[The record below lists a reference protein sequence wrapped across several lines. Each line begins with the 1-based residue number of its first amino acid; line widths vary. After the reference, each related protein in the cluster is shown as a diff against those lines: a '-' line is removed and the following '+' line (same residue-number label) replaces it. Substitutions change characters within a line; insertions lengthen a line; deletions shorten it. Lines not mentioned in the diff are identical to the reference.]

1 MRVSASRYIIFIAEL
16 AAVYVGLGLVYIQKW
31 IYPELFY
38 LLVAF
43 SCLIFCLYYGVSG
56 AGASVLLSIVLMS
69 MVLEEN
75 ILTFLTSHYLEA
87 SFLMAGLFITGFVKT
102 GMDKKMA
109 GTELG
114 SQIVNQRL
122 DRLTVELSEKD
133 KALQDAFREVLT
145 DMDSPRIMYQTLRRL
160 EYIDDRETLFSEILF
175 ILYTHCHVEKS
186 VVYELKKGNRFA
198 RVSSF
203 GATTLPDVLKWK
215 SKKTPEIMRVATAE
229 REVVIPTR
237 FNNRFVMAVP
247 LMSTSGNLLYI
258 ILIEEIRFINLN
270 ETLINLLKASAFWIK
285 NVLENHFHREEF
297 LPLSVFSSVIVYR
310 TEHFKAFLNRSIAS
324 HKKFGLP
331 YSCIQIKGDLNEENC
346 KKLSA
351 MLRIHDEFFMVS
363 EGTLV
368 ILLTMITKENVP
380 FVLKRLNDAIPALEV
395 KQLTKVREISSLQS
409 KLE

>member
-1 MRVSASRYIIFIAEL
+1 MTSI
-16 AAVYVGLGLVYIQKW
+16 
-31 IYPELFY
+31 LFSVV
-38 LLVAF
+38 LVAW
-43 SCLIFCLYYGVSG
+43 VH
-56 AGASVLLSIVLMS
+56 
-69 MVLEEN
+69 EEN
-75 ILTFLTSHYLEA
+75 ILSLLSTHYLEA
-87 SFLMAGLFITGFVKT
+87 SFLIAGLFITGFVKT
-102 GMDKKMA
+102 DMEKRIT

-122 DRLTVELSEKD
+122 DRLAIELSEKD

-160 EYIDDRETLFSEILF
+160 EYIDERDALFSEILF

-186 VVYELKKGNRFA
+186 VVYEVHKGKRFT

-203 GATTLPDVLKWK
+203 GATTLPDTLKWK
-215 SKKTPEIMRVATAE
+215 AKKIPEIMRVAAKE

-237 FNNRFVMAVP
+237 FNNRLAMAVP

-270 ETLINLLKASAFWIK
+270 ESLINLMKASAFWIK

-297 LPLSVFSSVIVYR
+297 LPFSRYASVVVYLPKYS
-310 TEHFKAFLNRSIAS
+310 KAFLSRSIIN

-331 YSCIQIKGDLNEENC
+331 YACLQVKGDLSEENC

-351 MLRIHDEFFMVS
+351 TLRIHDEFFMIA
-363 EGTLV
+363 EDTLV
-368 ILLTMITKENVP
+368 ILLTMIIKDHVP
-380 FVLKRLNDAIPALEV
+380 FVVNRLSNTLPGLDIQRLSRIRI
-395 KQLTKVREISSLQS
+395 KDGK
-409 KLE
+409 

>member
-1 MRVSASRYIIFIAEL
+1 MRDSASRYILFIAEL
-16 AAVYVGLGLVYIQKW
+16 ATIYVGLGFVYIQKW
-31 IYPELFY
+31 ISPELFF
-38 LLVAF
+38 LLIAF
-43 SCLIFCLYYGVSG
+43 SCLIFCLYYGVRG
-56 AGASVLLSIVLMS
+56 AGASVLLSVVLIS
-69 MVLEEN
+69 LVLEQD
-75 ILTFLTSHYLEA
+75 ILMLLTTHYLEV

-145 DMDSPRIMYQTLRRL
+145 DIDSPRIMYQTLRRL

-215 SKKTPEIMRVATAE
+215 SKKTPEIMRVAKAE

-285 NVLENHFHREEF
+285 NVLESHFHREEF
-297 LPLSVFSSVIVYR
+297 MPLSVFSSVIIYR
-310 TEHFKAFLNRSIAS
+310 PEHYKAFLSRSIGS

-331 YSCIQIKGDLNEENC
+331 YACIQIKGDLNEENC
-346 KKLSA
+346 KRLSS

-363 EGTLV
+363 EDTMV
-368 ILLTMITKENVP
+368 ILLTMITKQNVP
-380 FVLKRLNDAIPALEV
+380 FVVKRLNNALPEMEMQ
-395 KQLTKVREISSLQS
+395 QLS
-409 KLE
+409 KK

>member
-1 MRVSASRYIIFIAEL
+1 MRDSASRYILFIAEL
-16 AAVYVGLGLVYIQKW
+16 ATIYVGLGFVYIQKW
-31 IYPELFY
+31 ISPELFF
-38 LLVAF
+38 LLIAF
-43 SCLIFCLYYGVSG
+43 SCLIFCLYYGVRG
-56 AGASVLLSIVLMS
+56 AGASVLLSVVLIS
-69 MVLEEN
+69 LVLEQD
-75 ILTFLTSHYLEA
+75 ILMLLTTHYLEV

-145 DMDSPRIMYQTLRRL
+145 DIDSPRIMYQTLRRL

-215 SKKTPEIMRVATAE
+215 SKKTPEIMRVAKAE

-270 ETLINLLKASAFWIK
+270 ESLINLLKASAFWIK
-285 NVLENHFHREEF
+285 NVLESHFHREEF
-297 LPLSVFSSVIVYR
+297 MPLSVFSSVIIYR
-310 TEHFKAFLNRSIAS
+310 PEHYKEFLSRSIAN

-331 YSCIQIKGDLNEENC
+331 YACIQIKGDLVEENC
-346 KKLSA
+346 KRLSS

-363 EGTLV
+363 EDTLV
-368 ILLTMITKENVP
+368 ILLTMITKQNIP
-380 FVLKRLNDAIPALEV
+380 FVVKRLNNALPEMEV
-395 KQLTKVREISSLQS
+395 QQLLK
-409 KLE
+409 K

>member
-1 MRVSASRYIIFIAEL
+1 MRESPFRYLILSAEL
-16 AAVYVGLGLVYIQKW
+16 AVFYGVLGFVYRQKW
-31 IYPELFY
+31 IHPELFFI
-38 LLVAF
+38 LIAF
-43 SCLIFCLYYGVSG
+43 SCLMFCLYYGVRG
-56 AGASVLLSIVLMS
+56 VGTSVLFSAILVAA
-69 MVLEEN
+69 VHEGN
-75 ILTFLTSHYLEA
+75 ILTLLSTHYLEA

-102 GMDKKMA
+102 DMDKRIT
-109 GTELG
+109 GTELS

-122 DRLTVELSEKD
+122 DRLAVELSEKD

-160 EYIDDRETLFSEILF
+160 EYIDDRDALFSEILF

-186 VVYELKKGNRFA
+186 VVYEAQKGNRFT
-198 RVSSF
+198 RISSF
-203 GATTLPDVLKWK
+203 GATALPEVLRWK
-215 SKKTPEIMRVATAE
+215 AKKIPEIMRVAAKE

-237 FNNRFVMAVP
+237 FNNRFAMAVP

-297 LPLSVFSSVIVYR
+297 LPFSLYSSVVIYR
-310 TEHFKAFLNRSIAS
+310 PEHCKAFLSRSIAN

-331 YSCIQIKGDLNEENC
+331 YACLQIKGDLNEENC
-346 KKLSA
+346 KKLA
-351 MLRIHDEFFMVS
+351 ALLRIHDEFFMVS

-368 ILLTMITKENVP
+368 VLLTMIIKDHIP
-380 FVLKRLNDAIPALEV
+380 FVVNRLSNTLPNMKINRL
-395 KQLTKVREISSLQS
+395 S
-409 KLE
+409 KC

>member
-1 MRVSASRYIIFIAEL
+1 MRDSASRYILFIAEL
-16 AAVYVGLGLVYIQKW
+16 AAIYVGLGFVYNQKW
-31 IYPELFY
+31 IDPELFY
-38 LLVAF
+38 LLIAF
-43 SCLIFCLYYGVSG
+43 SCLIFCLYYGVRG
-56 AGASVLLSIVLMS
+56 AGASVLLSVVLIS
-69 MVLEEN
+69 LVLEQD
-75 ILTFLTSHYLEA
+75 ILTLLTTHYLEV

-186 VVYELKKGNRFA
+186 VIYELKKGNRFA

-215 SKKTPEIMRVATAE
+215 SKKIPEIMRVATAE

-270 ETLINLLKASAFWIK
+270 ESLINLLKASAFWIK
-285 NVLENHFHREEF
+285 NVLESLFHREEF
-297 LPLSVFSSVIVYR
+297 MPLSVFSSVIIYR
-310 TEHFKAFLNRSIAS
+310 PEHYKVFLSRSIGS

-331 YSCIQIKGDLNEENC
+331 YACIQIKGDLNEENC
-346 KKLSA
+346 KRLSS

-363 EGTLV
+363 EDSLV
-368 ILLTMITKENVP
+368 ILLTMITKQNVP
-380 FVLKRLNDAIPALEV
+380 FVVKRLNNALPEMEMQ
-395 KQLTKVREISSLQS
+395 QLS
-409 KLE
+409 KK

>member
-1 MRVSASRYIIFIAEL
+1 MRDSATRYIIFIAEL
-16 AAVYVGLGLVYIQKW
+16 AVVYAGLGFVYIQRW
-31 IYPELFY
+31 IYPELFF
-38 LLVAF
+38 LLIAF
-43 SCLIFCLYYGVSG
+43 SCLIFCLYYGVRG
-56 AGASVLLSIVLMS
+56 AGASILLSIILLS
-69 MVLEEN
+69 LVLEEN
-75 ILTFLTSHYLEA
+75 ILTLLTSHYLEA

-186 VVYELKKGNRFA
+186 VVYEFKKGNRFT

-203 GATTLPDVLKWK
+203 GATSLPEVLKWK
-215 SKKTPEIMRVATAE
+215 AKKMPEIMRVATAE

-270 ETLINLLKASAFWIK
+270 EALINLLKASAFWIK

-297 LPLSVFSSVIVYR
+297 LPFSVFSSVIVYR
-310 TEHFKAFLNRSIAS
+310 PEHCKAFLSRSIAN

-331 YSCIQIKGDLNEENC
+331 YACIQIKGDLNEENC
-346 KKLSA
+346 KKLSS

-363 EGTLV
+363 KDTIV
-368 ILLTMITKENVP
+368 ILLTMIIKDNVP
-380 FVLKRLNDAIPALEV
+380 FVVKRLNDSFPEMEIHRLSK
-395 KQLTKVREISSLQS
+395 KQINAGK
-409 KLE
+409 